1 MLVDINL
8 LPEKERE
15 RSTLLIAALVIL
27 GAAILFWATL
37 FLLSLSMS
45 KETLRAETQIS
56 SLHASQETIR
66 ENLKPSTHA
75 DVREKLAATV
85 EWAEAYRFDTLPLLR
100 EMIALLPERGF
111 FVSFE
116 FTAPHAS
123 TVVAQFDDKSAAAY
137 YLTRVKSSAVVSA
150 ATMESLVAESLD
162 EQSGSESLP
171 RFEATYHIEYL
182 DGRDVVIEVGETI
195 ETDGQEESSD
205 E

>member
-37 FLLSLSMS
+37 FVLSHSLS
-45 KETLRAETQIS
+45 KETDRAESQIA
-56 SLHASQETIR
+56 SLHASQEAVR
-66 ENLKPSTHA
+66 ENMQPSTDA
-75 DVREKLAATV
+75 GDREKLASTV

-100 EMIALLPERGF
+100 EMIALLPQRGF

-116 FTAPHAS
+116 FTAPHES
-123 TVVAQFDDKSAAAY
+123 TVVVQFDDKSDAAY
-137 YLTRVKSSAVVSA
+137 YLTRIKSSTIVSA
-150 ATMESLVAESLD
+150 ATMESLVAESLEEEID
-162 EQSGSESLP
+162 LETLP
-171 RFEATYHIEYL
+171 RFQATYRIEYV
-182 DGRDVVIEVGETI
+182 DERGVVVEVEETI
-195 ETDGQEESSD
+195 ETDGQEENSD